1 MSAQSVYLKVT
12 RISLRSASNLSKRRV
27 DELNSG
33 IGELRRLLS
42 CVVCCQLLMDPY
54 SPKGKRCQHNVCRL
68 CLRGKKRLF
77 PSCPQC
83 EECSDFKTYEE
94 NRTMALQLLCY
105 KTLCVHLLQ
114 SSLYAQLAGLRPQM
128 GARELELLPRIKLP
142 PKSTQEFIREGS
154 NYDDMRDTFLP
165 QPDLPFLK
173 GLPSSLPAET
183 PPTTAATT
191 PEIPYE
197 QHLPEHHQQL
207 SISDIELEAA
217 ATAEQGHFSPLPLLP
232 TGSRMGLQAHS
243 AQLIFTSGTT
253 DTTESGFMEQAW
265 TGQVDLSEAVS
276 VSSFPSNNTNFAV
289 SYLMPAGA
297 STPFDGQELHIGQ
310 VVQIGD
316 SSQTAVLTAIA
327 EPVREEEEE
336 EHPQLAVLQDL
347 DENEEGLNQLNILAV
362 EEEPEQLAVLSVKEQ
377 LKEPD
382 QLALLSATEQHEE
395 LSVLSDKEKPEEL
408 TVASVAEESD
418 KLAVLSGTKEPKES
432 VKDQSGKR
440 KLDQIKEEHEHED
453 KEEATPEPVVKEL
466 KKEEPQEQAISHE
479 GPVTRKRARSPKIP
493 VQKVE
498 EENKAEPKTK
508 LQSSK
513 SAFRRV
519 RGKDN
524 EKERP
529 PKSKCRCG
537 IAKTAN
543 PLTTC
548 RTSRCPCYKN
558 GNSCSGCNCVS
569 CKNPHKV
576 DFIKTDDEDE
586 EEEEAVKSDVEKDSD
601 QQKAM
606 PAAQE
611 ESADGP
617 PSLVPLSN
625 LQQNQHPLVLV
636 LNENGEYQ
644 GKFTHTFTS
653 IPVSLNHYPFT
664 GFNIFQ
670 GSKPVDPETV
680 GFIRIQLQNNNGN
693 SSIPQYAYIMPPT
706 TPAGSATAPVPAPPP
721 SPPPPPPP
729 APEREVIEPPPKKF
743 RTGCRTRRGMAN
755 FSALDTVDELVS
767 GGSTSN
773 SAAGDRLSATDNA
786 HSLFEEIMSGSDDL

>member
-83 EECSDFKTYEE
+83 EGCSDFKTYEE
-94 NRTMALQLLCY
+94 NRTIALLLLCY

-114 SSLYAQLAGLRPQM
+114 SSLFAQLAGLRPQM

-232 TGSRMGLQAHS
+232 TGSRMGLQAHT
-243 AQLIFTSGTT
+243 AQVIFTSGNT

-265 TGQVDLSEAVS
+265 TGQVDLSEAIS
-276 VSSFPSNNTNFAV
+276 VPSFPSNNTNFTV

-297 STPFDGQELHIGQ
+297 STPFDAQELHIGQ

-316 SSQTAVLTAIA
+316 SSQTAVLTAVE
-327 EPVREEEEE
+327 EPLRDEEEE
-336 EHPQLAVLQDL
+336 AVLQGPE
-347 DENEEGLNQLNILAV
+347 ENEEGISQLNVLAV
-362 EEEPEQLAVLSVKEQ
+362 PEEPEGLAVLSATEDLEEPEQLA
-377 LKEPD
+377 
-382 QLALLSATEQHEE
+382 LLTVTEGPEE
-395 LSVLSDKEKPEEL
+395 LAVLPVKGKPEEL
-408 TVASVAEESD
+408 TLATVAQESEE
-418 KLAVLSGTKEPKES
+418 LTVLSGTKEPKEP
-432 VKDQSGKR
+432 VKVKSGKR
-440 KLDQIKEEHEHED
+440 KLDQIEEDLVDEEHED
-453 KEEATPEPVVKEL
+453 KVDEIPKKVVKEA
-466 KKEEPQEQAISHE
+466 KKAEPE

-493 VQKVE
+493 VQKIE
-498 EENKAEPKTK
+498 AENKSEPATQ
-508 LQSSK
+508 LQSAK

-519 RGKDN
+519 RGKEDKD
-524 EKERP
+524 KERP

-558 GNSCSGCNCVS
+558 GNSCNGCNCVS

-576 DFIKTDDEDE
+576 DFMESDDEDG
-586 EEEEAVKSDVEKDSD
+586 EEAMKSDEEKDSN

-606 PAAQE
+606 PAPQE
-611 ESADGP
+611 EKSADATP
-617 PSLVPLSN
+617 ETAAPALVPVSN
-625 LQQNQHPLVLV
+625 LQQSKHKLVLV
-636 LNENGEYQ
+636 LNENGVYQ
-644 GKFTHTFTS
+644 
-653 IPVSLNHYPFT
+653 

-670 GSKPVDPETV
+670 GSKPLDPESFGYV
-680 GFIRIQLQNNNGN
+680 RVPLHNNDGN
-693 SSIPQYAYIMPPT
+693 SSLPQYAYIMPPA
-706 TPAGSATAPVPAPPP
+706 TPAGPAPSPP
-721 SPPPPPPP
+721 PPPPPPP
-729 APEREVIEPPPKKF
+729 APEREVLEPPPKKF

-786 HSLFEEIMSGSDDL
+786 HSLFEEIMSGSDDLGILHEDFPDFL